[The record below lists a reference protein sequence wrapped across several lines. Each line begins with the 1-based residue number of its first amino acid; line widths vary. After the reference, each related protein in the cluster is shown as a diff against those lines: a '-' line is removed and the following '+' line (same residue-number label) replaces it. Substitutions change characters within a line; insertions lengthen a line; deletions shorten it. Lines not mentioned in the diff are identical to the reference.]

1 MKAVPVMTLILR
13 PRALRAGS
21 LVATAIVLGACAARP
36 PAPVENRTRAPLVR
50 PAPAA
55 AAPISPSGAAP
66 IAPSGAAP
74 IVAESRAAA
83 PAESAG
89 VQTAPV
95 RPSGVETRPLGTPGA
110 APGTS
115 AGAPAAVPAPAVTIK
130 REPLGRK
137 RPYSETLLA
146 DLKAADAQAR
156 AEAANRPDAP
166 ARPDAGAAAPPAA
179 GGPVASVQPPAAAPA
194 APAVPGARADAPG
207 EFAWPA
213 KGKVI
218 QGFGESRSTGIA
230 IAAAPGDPVSAA
242 ADGKVIFSGQGPRG
256 YGNLIIVKHD
266 ADTLSVYAHGRTL
279 LVKEGQT
286 VRKGQKIAEAGDSG
300 ADKPKLLFE
309 IRKGGKPVDPL
320 KLLPSK

>member
-1 MKAVPVMTLILR
+1 MKAVPVMTSIMRLR
-13 PRALRAGS
+13 VRRAGPSGS
-21 LVATAIVLGACAARP
+21 LLAAVLLLGACTANP
-36 PAPVENRTRAPLVR
+36 PAPVENRTRAPATR
-50 PAPAA
+50 PPVAA
-55 AAPISPSGAAP
+55 VVPS
-66 IAPSGAAP
+66 AP
-74 IVAESRAAA
+74 IVPSASAPSVSESSSAV
-83 PAESAG
+83 PESAERG
-89 VQTAPV
+89 AAQTAPV
-95 RPSGVETRPLGTPGA
+95 RSSGVEVRPLGAPVTGSA
-110 APGTS
+110 ASPGT
-115 AGAPAAVPAPAVTIK
+115 GAPAPAPVPSVTIK

-137 RPYSETLLA
+137 RPYSEAQLA
-146 DLKAADAQAR
+146 DLKAADALAR
-156 AEAANRPDAP
+156 AEAANRADAP
-166 ARPDAGAAAPPAA
+166 PRTESGATVPPATGAPVASTQPPPVAAAP
-179 GGPVASVQPPAAAPA
+179 SV
-194 APAVPGARADAPG
+194 RADAPG

-218 QGFGESRSTGIA
+218 QGFGEARSTGIA

>member
-1 MKAVPVMTLILR
+1 MKAVPVMTSMMR
-13 PRALRAGS
+13 LRARSPGS
-21 LVATAIVLGACAARP
+21 LLAAAILLGACTANP
-36 PAPVENRTRAPLVR
+36 PAPVENRTRAPAAR
-50 PAPAA
+50 PPAVA
-55 AAPISPSGAAP
+55 AAPIVPSVP
-66 IAPSGAAP
+66 SVIAPTVSESSSAVQGQVEGGGA
-74 IVAESRAAA
+74 
-83 PAESAG
+83 
-89 VQTAPV
+89 QTAPV
-95 RPSGVETRPLGTPGA
+95 RSSGVEVRPLGTPGA
-110 APGTS
+110 GPTASPG

-146 DLKAADAQAR
+146 DMKAADAHAR
-156 AEAANRPDAP
+156 AEAANRTETP
-166 ARPDAGAAAPPAA
+166 ARPDTGAAAAPAA
-179 GGPVASVQPPAAAPA
+179 GAPVASVQPPAGASAPA
-194 APAVPGARADAPG
+194 APGARADAPG

>member
-1 MKAVPVMTLILR
+1 V
-13 PRALRAGS
+13 
-21 LVATAIVLGACAARP
+21 
-36 PAPVENRTRAPLVR
+36 
-50 PAPAA
+50 
-55 AAPISPSGAAP
+55 
-66 IAPSGAAP
+66 
-74 IVAESRAAA
+74 
-83 PAESAG
+83 
-89 VQTAPV
+89 
-95 RPSGVETRPLGTPGA
+95 
-110 APGTS
+110 
-115 AGAPAAVPAPAVTIK
+115 
-130 REPLGRK
+130 
-137 RPYSETLLA
+137 
-146 DLKAADAQAR
+146 
-156 AEAANRPDAP
+156 
-166 ARPDAGAAAPPAA
+166 
-179 GGPVASVQPPAAAPA
+179 
-194 APAVPGARADAPG
+194 RADAPG

-218 QGFGESRSTGIA
+218 QGFGEARSTGIA